1 MVKYI
6 GFLSNKL
13 TLRGT
18 EIAMYDYADYNETM
32 LNNKSLIIS
41 RDYNLIKHVFD
52 VSEEAYT
59 KFKKR
64 FTVEYYNS
72 QKDIDNIVEKYN
84 LTHLYI
90 IKHGPHDG
98 IITTKCK
105 NLIHC
110 IFNSK
115 YEHGEIYSVI
125 SKNVND
131 NCETNYPIV
140 PHMIRVNDTD
150 ENLRSIL
157 KIPENS
163 IVFGRYG
170 GKETFDID
178 FVKQCIKNILNE
190 REDIFFIFLNTDVFL
205 KNDKIIY
212 LDGTTDMEFKRK
224 FINTCDAM
232 IHARKGGETF
242 GLACGEFA
250 VCEKPIIT
258 FRSEREIN
266 HIDILKEKAIIYN
279 NYNELYEIINTFHK
293 NKYDMKNNGYMEYN
307 AENIMK
313 IFNQV
318 YLM

>member
-1 MVKYI
+1 MV
-6 GFLSNKL
+6 
-13 TLRGT
+13 
-18 EIAMYDYADYNETM
+18 
-32 LNNKSLIIS
+32 
-41 RDYNLIKHVFD
+41 
-52 VSEEAYT
+52 
-59 KFKKR
+59 
-64 FTVEYYNS
+64 
-72 QKDIDNIVEKYN
+72 
-84 LTHLYI
+84 
-90 IKHGPHDG
+90 
-98 IITTKCK
+98 
-105 NLIHC
+105 
-110 IFNSK
+110 
-115 YEHGEIYSVI
+115 
-125 SKNVND
+125 
-131 NCETNYPIV
+131 
-140 PHMIRVNDTD
+140 RVNDTD

-163 IVFGRYG
+163 IVFGRHG

-178 FVKQCIKNILNE
+178 FVKECIKNILNE
-190 REDIFFIFLNTDVFL
+190 RENIFFIFLNTDVFL

-232 IHARKGGETF
+232 IHARKFGETF

-258 FRSEREIN
+258 FNSEREIN
-266 HIDILKEKAIIYN
+266 HIDVLKEKAIIYN

>member
-18 EIAMYDYADYNETM
+18 EIAMYDYADYNETI

-41 RDYNLIKHVFD
+41 RDYNLIKHGFD

-90 IKHGPHDG
+90 IKAGPHEG
-98 IITTKCK
+98 IISTKCK

-110 IFNSK
+110 VFTSNN
-115 YEHGEIYSVI
+115 EHGEIYSVI
-125 SKNVND
+125 SQNVN
-131 NCETNYPIV
+131 NICKTNYPVV

-178 FVKQCIKNILNE
+178 FVKECIKNILNE

-258 FRSEREIN
+258 FNSEREIN
-266 HIDILKEKAIIYN
+266 HIDVLKEKAIIYN